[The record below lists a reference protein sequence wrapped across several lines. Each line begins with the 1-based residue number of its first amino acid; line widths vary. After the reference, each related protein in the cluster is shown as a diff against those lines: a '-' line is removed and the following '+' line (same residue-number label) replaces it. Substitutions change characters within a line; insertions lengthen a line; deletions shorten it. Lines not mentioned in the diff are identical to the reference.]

1 MASQDS
7 CPVCGFRWNVVTA
20 SEIAPRIREA
30 TGQFV
35 EILSNNE
42 AIAVV
47 RPSAERWSILEYG
60 SHLRDVLLAIRD
72 RIILASIVDEPTGTP
87 IYRDDRV
94 SIGFYRLDEPS
105 VIANE
110 LAVVSELFVRT
121 LQSLPPGYE
130 QRPLI
135 YSVITK
141 EKVTN
146 LWAGAQA
153 VHESE
158 HHLSDVRENLALLSR

>member
-1 MASQDS
+1 M
-7 CPVCGFRWNVVTA
+7 
-20 SEIAPRIREA
+20 
-30 TGQFV
+30 
-35 EILSNNE
+35 
-42 AIAVV
+42 
-47 RPSAERWSILEYG
+47 
-60 SHLRDVLLAIRD
+60 RDVLLAIRD

-87 IYRDDRV
+87 IYRDQRV
-94 SIGFYRLDEPS
+94 SIGLYRLDEPS

-121 LQSLPPGYE
+121 LRSLPPGYE

-135 YSVITK
+135 YSVITQ
-141 EKVTN
+141 EKVAN

-158 HHLSDVRENLALLSR
+158 HHLSDVRENLALLST